1 MQIKGRRTRFL
12 EPVFYKSVRFPAYPH
27 TFASG
32 SLATLILENN
42 NIGDA
47 GAKAIADAI
56 GASGSL
62 ALKKLFVDDKHL
74 KHKQLVAACKSKGV
88 ELR

>member
-1 MQIKGRRTRFL
+1 MSRFL

-32 SLATLILENN
+32 SLATLALDGNK
-42 NIGDA
+42 IGAA

-62 ALKKLFVDDKHL
+62 ALKTLWVPGAIKNHAE
-74 KHKQLVAACKSKGV
+74 LVAACKSKGV
-88 ELR
+88 ELKLF